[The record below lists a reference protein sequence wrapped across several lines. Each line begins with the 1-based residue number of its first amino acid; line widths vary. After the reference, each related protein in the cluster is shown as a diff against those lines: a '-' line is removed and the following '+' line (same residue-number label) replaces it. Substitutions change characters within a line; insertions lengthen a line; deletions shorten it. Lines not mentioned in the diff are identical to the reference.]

1 MCLWKSKDPVFTRR
15 MISARAETQFAHAYL
30 PRDLHKLF
38 RAAGLTLAD
47 VRTFSIVENRYDPS
61 SYGASVIGITR
72 DLALKHGVPAGEVA
86 AWEEDLRSRTA
97 EGEWFFC
104 LSRFVFTGTK

>member
-1 MCLWKSKDPVFTRR
+1 
-15 MISARAETQFAHAYL
+15 MISARAENQFAHAYL

-38 RAAGLTLAD
+38 RAAGLTVAD
-47 VRTFSIVENRYDPS
+47 VTMLSIIETRCDPS

-72 DLALKHGVPAGEVA
+72 DSALKHGVPAPDVA
-86 AWEEDLRSRTA
+86 AWEQDLRSRTA

-104 LSRFVFTGTK
+104 LNRFVFTCTK